1 MAIVWESVARLMQY
15 RALRESRAAGE
26 MLMYVQ
32 ALDWSRKGMRLTKS
46 EYKQALQDLNMTNTG
61 NRLGMCPL
69 FVGMRVRL
77 TAKLSAKHG
86 IVQDAVG
93 EVQQISVDEREFLGS
108 GADWRD
114 DKNDPAMRRGYVRLR
129 YLPKGVLVKFDQC
142 KVNHGFGEGVVN
154 VACYGATWEFVVHDD
169 VSDVRTFDKVL
180 MNRVNAPLAP

>member
-15 RALRESRAAGE
+15 RALRESREAGE

-32 ALDWSRKGMRLTKS
+32 AFDWSRRGKRLTKG
-46 EYKQALQDLNMTNTG
+46 EYKQALQVLNMTNTG

-93 EVQQISVDEREFLGS
+93 EVQQVMFDEREFLGS
-108 GADWRD
+108 GSDWRV
-114 DKNDPAMRRGYVRLR
+114 PGVAAM
-129 YLPKGVLVKFDQC
+129 
-142 KVNHGFGEGVVN
+142 FG
-154 VACYGATWEFVVHDD
+154 
-169 VSDVRTFDKVL
+169 
-180 MNRVNAPLAP
+180 